1 MSLKRWTEL
10 AGEVYRT
17 VIFASI
23 LARQAAPII
32 LDRGI
37 KSTKYEGPKAPV
49 LRRATRVPVA
59 DLRPVSAP
67 TDASQPFP
75 LFGTVKLEWERFS
88 LVAPQNPAKNADR

>member
-1 MSLKRWTEL
+1 
-10 AGEVYRT
+10 
-17 VIFASI
+17 
-23 LARQAAPII
+23 
-32 LDRGI
+32 
-37 KSTKYEGPKAPV
+37 V

-59 DLRPVSAP
+59 DLHPASAP